1 MLRVHTRE
9 GVKRSLGIM
18 SSDHRN
24 PHSVLTRLL
33 NYLPPSTPALG
44 VDDPVRSLQ
53 RQVAQMLGKEAA
65 ILLPT
70 GKMAQQIALRL
81 HAESTGRRIF
91 AAHPSCHLANWEY
104 DGFAEVH
111 GLKFR
116 ALGDRNR
123 LMCEGD
129 IRSVWEPLAA
139 VLWEL
144 PQRDIGGLSPD
155 WETLCQQIAAARQ
168 LGAHT
173 HMDGARLWEAQTFYN
188 REYGE
193 ICGLFDTV
201 YVSLYKTIGAARGA
215 LLVGSTGFIEQA
227 ARWAVRLGGESAGNW
242 HLGAAG
248 LLALHET
255 IPRMQA
261 FRDHALR
268 IAAAINSTGVAKTV
282 PLVPQTPMFRVRL
295 PIAPEA
301 AVKAHVTLCR
311 ETGLEVFGVVL
322 TSDDPDACIFEISV
336 AEGALVIDPAE
347 VAEFLSRLVD
357 RARPAFAATAA
368 G

>member
-1 MLRVHTRE
+1 M
-9 GVKRSLGIM
+9 KRSLGIM
-18 SSDHRN
+18 TSEHRN
-24 PHSVLTRLL
+24 PHAVLQRLL
-33 NYLPPSTPALG
+33 SYLPPGTPALG

-81 HAESTGRRIF
+81 HAENTGRRIF
-91 AAHPSCHLANWEY
+91 AAHPACHLANWEY

-123 LMCEGD
+123 LITESD

-144 PQRDIGGLSPD
+144 PQRDIGGVSPD
-155 WETLCQQIAAARQ
+155 WETLCQQISAARQ

-193 ICGLFDTV
+193 ICALFDTI

-215 LLVGSTGFIEQA
+215 LLVGSTKLIEQA

-248 LLALHET
+248 LLALHEA
-255 IPRMQA
+255 IPRMHVY
-261 FRDHALR
+261 RDHALK
-268 IAAAINSTGVAKTV
+268 IAAAINATGIAKTV
-282 PLVPQTPMFRVRL
+282 PLVPQTPLFRVRL
-295 PIAPEA
+295 PVAPEA
-301 AVKAHVTLCR
+301 AANAHAALCK
-311 ETGLEVFGVVL
+311 ETGLEVFGLVL

-336 AEGALVIDPAE
+336 AEGALVIEPTEIA
-347 VAEFLSRLVD
+347 AFLTDLVE
-357 RARPAFAATAA
+357 RARPETATAPA
-368 G
+368 A

>member
-1 MLRVHTRE
+1 M
-9 GVKRSLGIM
+9 KRSLGIM
-18 SSDHRN
+18 TSEHRN
-24 PHSVLTRLL
+24 PHSVLKRLL
-33 NYLPPSTPALG
+33 DYLPSGTPALG
-44 VDDPVRSLQ
+44 ADDPVRSLQ

-91 AAHPSCHLANWEY
+91 AAHPTCHLANWEY

-123 LMCEGD
+123 LITESD

-144 PQRDIGGLSPD
+144 PQRDIGGVSPD
-155 WETLCQQIAAARQ
+155 WETLCHQISAARQ

-188 REYGE
+188 REYAE
-193 ICGLFDTV
+193 ICALFDTI

-215 LLVGSTGFIEQA
+215 LLVGSTKLIEQA

-248 LLALHET
+248 LLALHEAV
-255 IPRMQA
+255 PRMRVY
-261 FRDHALR
+261 RDHALK
-268 IAAAINSTGVAKTV
+268 IAAAINATGVAKTV
-282 PLVPQTPMFRVRL
+282 PFVPQTPLFRVRL
-295 PIAPEA
+295 PVAPEA
-301 AVKAHVTLCR
+301 AANAHAALCK
-311 ETGLEVFGVVL
+311 ETGLEVFGLVL

-336 AEGALVIDPAE
+336 AEGALVIEPTE
-347 VAEFLSRLVD
+347 IAEFLTQLVE
-357 RARPAFAATAA
+357 RAA
-368 G
+368 

>member
-1 MLRVHTRE
+1 M
-9 GVKRSLGIM
+9 KRSLGIM
-18 SSDHRN
+18 SGEHRS
-24 PHSVLTRLL
+24 PHSVLARLL
-33 NYLPPSTPALG
+33 DYLPAGTPALG
-44 VDDPVRSLQ
+44 ADDPVRSLQ
-53 RQVAQMLGKEAA
+53 RRIAQLLGKEAA

-104 DGFAEVH
+104 EGFAEVH

-123 LMCEGD
+123 LISEGD
-129 IRSVWEPLAA
+129 IHSVWEPVAA

-144 PQRDIGGLSPD
+144 PQRDLGGLSPE
-155 WETLCQQIAAARQ
+155 WETLCRQVAAARQ

-173 HMDGARLWEAQTFYN
+173 HMDGARLWEAQTFYE

-215 LLVGSTGFIEQA
+215 LLAGTTGLIEQA

-261 FRDHALR
+261 YREHALK
-268 IAAAINSTGVAKTV
+268 IAAAINRTGVAKTV
-282 PLVPQTPMFRVRL
+282 PLIPQTPMFRVRL
-295 PIAPEA
+295 PVAPEA
-301 AVKAHVTLCR
+301 AVNAHVALCK
-311 ETGLEVFGVVL
+311 ETGLEVFGMVL

-336 AEGALVIDPAE
+336 AEGALAIDPGE
-347 VAEFLSRLVD
+347 VAQFLARLVE
-357 RARPAFAATAA
+357 RARPATAATAA